1 MSNNQIN
8 KFKKQSKAEVN
19 KQSKDKKFINISK
32 KWLLESHRLKYT
44 YHFNWF
50 GIPIILNSEDKKYK
64 LSVMNRLNKRGVM
77 TRPII
82 SGNFSKQPS
91 IKLYNI
97 KTGSKLHNADMI
109 DKKAFFLGLHN
120 IKITPKKLKFLTESI
135 YSSL

>member
-50 GIPIILNSEDKKYK
+50 GIPIIQYPSDIIGVKKLY
-64 LSVMNRLNKRGVM
+64 
-77 TRPII
+77 
-82 SGNFSKQPS
+82 
-91 IKLYNI
+91 IKLNLI
-97 KTGSKLHNADMI
+97 
-109 DKKAFFLGLHN
+109 
-120 IKITPKKLKFLTESI
+120 
-135 YSSL
+135 